1 MTILNASLVAL
12 TTWIRR
18 KKCDESEFCD
28 RILPE
33 VMKQTGWKV
42 SNQPSPLSGHI
53 KSVKKG
59 GKYFYFSRLECNQVS
74 KYSYLRSFLKEGP
87 SSRYLS
93 RKFWYEKVSLQ
104 FSCYWFSITW
114 EVRTAMFT
122 MALYTWYEQTS
133 FLFLSYFKHFVF
145 SIFLILW
152 VFLSLSIYCSSLKVQ
167 AFSQRF
173 AFQKKNVTIFPLK
186 LNWYWYEYFT

>member
-33 VMKQTGWKV
+33 VMEQTGWKV

-53 KSVKKG
+53 KNVKKG

-93 RKFWYEKVSLQ
+93 LPIESFGMKKFHSNSLDIDFRSREKCALLCSLWLFTRDMNRQASFFSLILNISYSQ
-104 FSCYWFSITW
+104 F
-114 EVRTAMFT
+114 
-122 MALYTWYEQTS
+122 
-133 FLFLSYFKHFVF
+133 FLFTEFF
-145 SIFLILW
+145 W
-152 VFLSLSIYCSSLKVQ
+152 
-167 AFSQRF
+167 A
-173 AFQKKNVTIFPLK
+173 
-186 LNWYWYEYFT
+186 

>member
-12 TTWIRR
+12 TTRIRR

-33 VMKQTGWKV
+33 VMEQTGWKV
-42 SNQPSPLSGHI
+42 SNQPSPLSGQI

-93 RKFWYEKVSLQ
+93 RKFWYEKVSLK
-104 FSCYWFSITW
+104 FS
-114 EVRTAMFT
+114 
-122 MALYTWYEQTS
+122 
-133 FLFLSYFKHFVF
+133 
-145 SIFLILW
+145 
-152 VFLSLSIYCSSLKVQ
+152 
-167 AFSQRF
+167 
-173 AFQKKNVTIFPLK
+173 
-186 LNWYWYEYFT
+186 